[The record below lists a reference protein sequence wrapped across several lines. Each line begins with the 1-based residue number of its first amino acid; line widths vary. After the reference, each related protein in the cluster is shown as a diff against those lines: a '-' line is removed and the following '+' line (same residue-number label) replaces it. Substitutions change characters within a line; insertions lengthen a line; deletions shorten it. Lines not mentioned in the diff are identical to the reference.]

1 MGDTPTII
9 PAYTGVPGPMNSCP
23 RCGAKI
29 KPEMMFCSSC
39 GMKLQ
44 SEEQETVE
52 EEQERPAFCSECGA
66 PLEPDMK
73 FCTVCGHKVDE

>member
-1 MGDTPTII
+1 MICKHCKAENED
-9 PAYTGVPGPMNSCP
+9 
-23 RCGAKI
+23 GAL
-29 KPEMMFCSSC
+29 FCSSC

>member
-1 MGDTPTII
+1 
-9 PAYTGVPGPMNSCP
+9 
-23 RCGAKI
+23 
-29 KPEMMFCSSC
+29 MMFCSSC

-52 EEQERPAFCSECGA
+52 GEQERPAFCSECGA